1 MFTIL
6 HDGFELGLLLR
17 ILRSNCLV
25 DLIRALCAVV
35 GCAFYA
41 QDTRLKLVL
50 QQLISS
56 YLRLLEVFE
65 FSHFA
70 QPIDLLLM
78 LLKRFLVALQIA
90 SLLHIRRGSTV
101 IYFITPC

>member
-17 ILRSNCLV
+17 ILHSNCLV

-35 GCAFYA
+35 RCAFHA

-56 YLRLLEVFE
+56 YLRLLEVFK
-65 FSHFA
+65 FTHLA
-70 QPIDLLLM
+70 QPIDLLFM

-90 SLLHIRRGSTV
+90 SLLHIR
-101 IYFITPC
+101 

>member
-6 HDGFELGLLLR
+6 HDGFKFGLLLR

-35 GCAFYA
+35 GCALYA
-41 QDTRLKLVL
+41 QNTRLKLIL

-56 YLRLLEVFE
+56 YLSLLEVFK
-65 FSHFA
+65 FTHLS
-70 QPIDLLLM
+70 QPIDLLLI
-78 LLKRFLVALQIA
+78 LLKRFLIALQIA
-90 SLLHIRRGSTV
+90 SLLHIWRSSTV
-101 IYFITPC
+101 IYFITP